1 MSRMDNEV
9 EITASVL
16 DRLLDDRPEQTHE
29 PRPTRSVSLRLLK
42 QTVKRDLEW
51 LLNTRSEPAVPEDLP
66 EVSRSLASFG
76 LPDLTSWNV
85 KSPDEQ
91 QGLRHALEEAI
102 RRFEPRLEGVEVTL
116 ENTSEI
122 DRAVRFRID
131 ARLRIDPTPEPVT
144 FDSMLQLGNGVFTV
158 KGD

>member
-16 DRLLDDRPEQTHE
+16 DRLLDDRPDQTHE
-29 PRPTRSVSLRLLK
+29 ARPSRSVSLRLLK

-51 LLNTRSEPAVPEDLP
+51 LLNTRSEPGVPEDLP
-66 EVSRSLASFG
+66 ELGRSLASFG
-76 LPDLTSWNV
+76 LPDLASWNV

-91 QGLRHALEEAI
+91 QSLRRALEEAI
-102 RRFEPRLEGVEVTL
+102 RRFEPRLEGVEVML
-116 ENTSEI
+116 ENMSET

-131 ARLRIDPTPEPVT
+131 ARLRVDPTPEPVT
-144 FDSMLQLGNGVFTV
+144 FDSTLQLGNGVFTV
-158 KGD
+158 KGE

>member
-16 DRLLDDRPEQTHE
+16 DRLLDDRPDQTHE
-29 PRPTRSVSLRLLK
+29 ARPSRSVSLRLLK

-51 LLNTRSEPAVPEDLP
+51 LLNTRSEPGVPEDLP
-66 EVSRSLASFG
+66 ELGRSLASFG
-76 LPDLTSWNV
+76 LPDLASWNV
-85 KSPDEQ
+85 KSPEEQ

-116 ENTSEI
+116 ENMSET

-131 ARLRIDPTPEPVT
+131 ARLRVDPTPEPVT
-144 FDSMLQLGNGVFTV
+144 FDSTLQLGNGVFTV